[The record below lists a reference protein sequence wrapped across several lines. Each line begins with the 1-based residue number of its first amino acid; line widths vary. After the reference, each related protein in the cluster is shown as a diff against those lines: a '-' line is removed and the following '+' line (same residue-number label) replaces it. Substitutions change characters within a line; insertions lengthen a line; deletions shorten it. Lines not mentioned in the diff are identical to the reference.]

1 MLKGEPAPFAGHL
14 ITKQLAVELM
24 DDSCH
29 EKRKSDQKAA
39 AKELEN
45 RVGEQK
51 DLRKSDAET
60 AAAREKLLQAELDRE
75 TAFYRDPAFVI
86 PVTVVLAIGLV
97 VATGYALGQVSKA
110 SSVTSVTTAQPIAVA
125 ALRGVGNSARPL
137 YGLAVTGGF

>member
-1 MLKGEPAPFAGHL
+1 MLKGEPAPYAGHL
-14 ITKQLAVELM
+14 ITKQLSDELM

-29 EKRKSDQKAA
+29 EKRRSDQKAA
-39 AKELEN
+39 AKELKN

-60 AAAREKLLQAELDRE
+60 AAAREKLLQDELDRE

-86 PVTVVLAIGLV
+86 PVTVVLTIGLV
-97 VATGYALGQVSKA
+97 VATGFALGQVSNA
-110 SSVTSVTTAQPIAVA
+110 NSVIGIATTQPTAVA
-125 ALRGVGNSARPL
+125 ALRSVGNFARPR